1 MYSLCILYVMYR
13 WLVILFLLLILTRF
27 YDNSNQNGNENFE
40 KKNYEHTQGL
50 TILSI
55 VNSFCTN
62 LKKISVKRVIMF
74 HKIVNV
80 LTKFCDF
87 LENCCYFD
95 RKKNICLCNTV
106 PDSLSRSLIFSI
118 FTISL
123 CIFFTG
129 LEFGKK
135 KTILMKKKFLSKQ
148 HCVKTAPSG
157 VKKK

>member
-1 MYSLCILYVMYR
+1 MIIQIKMGMRILR
-13 WLVILFLLLILTRF
+13 KKKLWAHTGFDHPLNSEQFLH
-27 YDNSNQNGNENFE
+27 
-40 KKNYEHTQGL
+40 K
-50 TILSI
+50 
-55 VNSFCTN
+55 
-62 LKKISVKRVIMF
+62 LKKKSVKRVIIF
-74 HKIVNV
+74 HEIVNV

-95 RKKNICLCNTV
+95 RKKNFFCLCNTV

-135 KTILMKKKFLSKQ
+135 KRLFWWKKKFLSKQ

-157 VKKK
+157 VKKKINLREI

>member
-1 MYSLCILYVMYR
+1 MIIQIKMGMRILR
-13 WLVILFLLLILTRF
+13 KKKLWAHTGFDHPLNSEQFLH
-27 YDNSNQNGNENFE
+27 
-40 KKNYEHTQGL
+40 K
-50 TILSI
+50 
-55 VNSFCTN
+55 
-62 LKKISVKRVIMF
+62 LKKKSVKRVIIF
-74 HKIVNV
+74 HEIVNV

-95 RKKNICLCNTV
+95 RKKNFFCLCNTV

-135 KTILMKKKFLSKQ
+135 KDYFDEKKSSYQNNIAWKQRHLASKKK
-148 HCVKTAPSG
+148 
-157 VKKK
+157 

>member
-1 MYSLCILYVMYR
+1 MGMRILR
-13 WLVILFLLLILTRF
+13 
-27 YDNSNQNGNENFE
+27 

-62 LKKISVKRVIMF
+62 LKKICQKSNNVPQNCKRFDEI
-74 HKIVNV
+74 
-80 LTKFCDF
+80 LRF
-87 LENCCYFD
+87 LEKLLLFWQ
-95 RKKNICLCNTV
+95 KKNICLCNTV

-135 KTILMKKKFLSKQ
+135 KRLFWWKKKFLSKQ

-157 VKKK
+157 VERKTNLREI